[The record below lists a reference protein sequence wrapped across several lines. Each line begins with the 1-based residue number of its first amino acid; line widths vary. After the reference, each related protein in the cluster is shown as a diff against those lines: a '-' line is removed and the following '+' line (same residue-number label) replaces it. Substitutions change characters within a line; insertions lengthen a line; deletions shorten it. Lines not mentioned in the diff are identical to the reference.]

1 MKQASPHAHKYYKL
15 KFLQNKESNAQDKP
29 QAEGS
34 RGNGGSAQRRG
45 PQDAVTGALESAELT
60 PGPRVCSGCGCWG
73 AAEEEGTGGS
83 KEIGGQAWWLEER
96 RAGEGR
102 REELTQ
108 GCRNQALRPL
118 RGSSGSRGP
127 SLSLGVTPKP

>member
-45 PQDAVTGALESAELT
+45 PQDAVTGALESTELT

-83 KEIGGQAWWLEER
+83 KEIGGRRGGWRRGGQERAEEKSSHKV
-96 RAGEGR
+96 AGIRHCG
-102 REELTQ
+102 L
-108 GCRNQALRPL
+108 
-118 RGSSGSRGP
+118 
-127 SLSLGVTPKP
+127 